1 MRVEIRPY
9 PYPYKAAFSFCNDP
23 DLMTKERYL
32 FLKDLFQNFPASS
45 PSSQASLPYCE
56 SFFVF
61 NENPYHPE
69 QISLQ
74 SHPDLL
80 IPDVE
85 SGYFGVLHSWGDF
98 NFNPVFTR
106 DYARRGFEML
116 EKLKKKPNVWVNHG
130 TLHNLQNIGA
140 GRGYGDAK
148 EYIDGSGLSY
158 QTKEYHLDYT
168 RLLGIDFY
176 WLDDLTLVAGQNV
189 KLTAKMLWEAQ
200 SRNQINSKEAKKL
213 LKKLTKRYFYLPIK
227 TKNTPNSLLREKE
240 LRDGS
245 KIFEFVRFGS
255 HDLATADDLMK
266 IIPPKLIDS
275 LIEKEGVM
283 VFYTHLAKTAMS
295 PDKMCDDSLEV
306 LKYLK
311 ERYDSGD
318 LWICRVD
325 KLLEYEMI
333 RDSLNFRVQGDQIT
347 ITEFSN
353 EVKGNIDP
361 LVEKLSGLCF
371 YCNCPEKVKI
381 YYKNK
386 LLALQLNSKDKHGK
400 PSVTI
405 VSK

>member
-1 MRVEIRPY
+1 MRVGIRPY

-45 PSSQASLPYCE
+45 PSSKTGLPYCE

-85 SGYFGVLHSWGDF
+85 SGYLKVLHSWGDF
-98 NFNPVFTR
+98 NFNPVFNR
-106 DYARRGFEML
+106 EYAHRGFEI
-116 EKLKKKPNVWVNHG
+116 LKKLRDKPSVWVNHG

-148 EYIDGSGLSY
+148 EYIDGSSLSY
-158 QTKEYHLDYT
+158 QTKEYHIDYT
-168 RLLGIDFY
+168 HQLGIHFF
-176 WLDDLTLVAGQNV
+176 WLEDLTLVAGQNV
-189 KLTAKMLWEAQ
+189 KLTAKMLWD
-200 SRNQINSKEAKKL
+200 SRPENQRKPKKTEGL
-213 LKKLTKRYFYLPIK
+213 LKNLAKRHFYLPIK
-227 TKNTPNSLLREKE
+227 AKYTSNSLLREKK

-245 KIFEFVRFGS
+245 KIFKFVRFGS
-255 HDLATADDLMK
+255 HDLATADELIK
-266 IIPPKLIDS
+266 IIPPVVIDALIN
-275 LIEKEGVM
+275 KEGVM
-283 VFYTHLAKTAMS
+283 VIYTHLAKTAMA
-295 PDKMCDDSLEV
+295 PDKMTDDSLEV

-318 LWICRVD
+318 LWVCRVD

-333 RDSLNFRVQGDQIT
+333 RDSLNFQVQGDQIT

-353 EVKGNIDP
+353 EAKGNIDLP
-361 LVEKLSGLCF
+361 VEKLSGLCF
-371 YCNCPEKVKI
+371 YCNRPEKVNI

-386 LLALQLNSKDKHGK
+386 SLTLQPNPKDSHGK